1 MLLSSPVG
9 RMPYQRERECFW
21 KLKDK
26 HTSAVTR
33 VVHGFAL
40 FVKEAKKGS

>member
-1 MLLSSPVG
+1 MLLSSPLG
-9 RMPYQRERECFW
+9 RMPCQRERECFW

-26 HTSAVTR
+26 HISAITR
-33 VVHGFAL
+33 VVLGFAL